1 MSESG
6 LIQGRPVQSPG
17 RACFDAD
24 PDMTMIHASYK
35 RATSGQDADMT
46 HAGSVLCHPA
56 LCFGIEGA
64 CLADIDL
71 LGNHTIQI

>member
-1 MSESG
+1 MAESG
-6 LIQGRPVQSPG
+6 LIQGRPVRSTG

-24 PDMTMIHASYK
+24 PNMTMIHVSYK
-35 RATSGQDADMT
+35 RPTSGQDADMT
-46 HAGSVLCHPA
+46 DAGSVLCHPA

-71 LGNHTIQI
+71 LGNHTVQI